1 MATQAASAQPSLDVA
16 RIREDFPILN
26 RMVYGKPLVYLD
38 NAATSQKPRS
48 VIESLVDY
56 YENYNANVHRGVHSL
71 SMEATD
77 AMEAA
82 RTKVAKFI
90 GAETDECIIWTR
102 NATES
107 LNLVAHTW
115 ARAHVHEGDEIVTT
129 PMEHHSN
136 LVPWQELAIAKGAK
150 LRFLTMTDVGT
161 LDLTA
166 VDSVISKRTKLVA
179 VTQASNSLGTIN
191 PVEELAQA
199 AHLHGAKILVDLSLI
214 HI

>member
-107 LNLVAHTW
+107 LNLCLLYTSPSP
-115 ARAHVHEGDEIVTT
+115 R
-129 PMEHHSN
+129 
-136 LVPWQELAIAKGAK
+136 
-150 LRFLTMTDVGT
+150 
-161 LDLTA
+161 
-166 VDSVISKRTKLVA
+166 
-179 VTQASNSLGTIN
+179 
-191 PVEELAQA
+191 
-199 AHLHGAKILVDLSLI
+199 DLSTSRMPSSA
-214 HI
+214 

>member
-82 RTKVAKFI
+82 RTKVAKFV
-90 GAETDECIIWTR
+90 GAETDECIICCLLYTSD
-102 NATES
+102 A
-107 LNLVAHTW
+107 A
-115 ARAHVHEGDEIVTT
+115 DE
-129 PMEHHSN
+129 
-136 LVPWQELAIAKGAK
+136 
-150 LRFLTMTDVGT
+150 
-161 LDLTA
+161 
-166 VDSVISKRTKLVA
+166 
-179 VTQASNSLGTIN
+179 
-191 PVEELAQA
+191 
-199 AHLHGAKILVDLSLI
+199 
-214 HI
+214 